1 MHFVG
6 MSAVTLSNA
15 DGQDLPIKFRVDL
28 TITSLIAV
36 LVFTAL
42 GLWIGGRDKAFI
54 QDHQDIVDSFVESLR
69 RKSITE
75 IRNMKHKNVL
85 LREALFRNMLPLL
98 IGGFFI
104 GSGVCIM
111 HYIGML
117 AMVFDGYM
125 EWNAGIVAASCLIA
139 LVAATAALWI
149 MFRLLAMFPN
159 WELLRFICAV
169 VMAIAVNG
177 MHYTGMA
184 AATFK
189 YEAGKAED
197 SQHFLVSVQLAV
209 MVALIASVLF
219 ISFVFV
225 IAVSDLRI
233 WYHNASRILF
243 ELDNVLEPALR
254 EESKEKRLEFLE
266 AYAKF
271 RGVDGERY
279 AQEFRNSG
287 RKMSRSNSKSI
298 FVGTRHSVV
307 NNIGSNSMVLKDRRS
322 EEFPSPILAVDTLV

>member
-6 MSAVTLSNA
+6 MSAVTLSNE
-15 DGQDLPIKFRVDL
+15 DGQKLPIKFRVDL

-42 GLWIGGRDKAFI
+42 GLWIGGRDKAFV

-169 VMAIAVNG
+169 IMAIAVNG

-209 MVALIASVLF
+209 MVALIVSVLF

-266 AYAKF
+266 AYSKF
-271 RGVDGERY
+271 RGVDGEKY
-279 AQEFRNSG
+279 ANDFRISG
-287 RKMSRSNSKSI
+287 RKMSRSNSVRNVI
-298 FVGTRHSVV
+298 GTRHSVV
-307 NNIGSNSMVLKDRRS
+307 NNIGNSSNTLKERRS
-322 EEFPSPILAVDTLV
+322 DDSPTPLGFVETLV